1 MSDRGTEVALG
12 TERGDTARFP
22 LCWPFHNSQNLSPA
36 GRFPGPNE
44 SAAVFSL
51 PFWPFQVNSRIES
64 QLRSYRESEAI
75 LVFRGNVTMLLPF

>member
-1 MSDRGTEVALG
+1 MSYAASPRFRSSDRPNECNNVTIQRITRSL
-12 TERGDTARFP
+12 
-22 LCWPFHNSQNLSPA
+22 
-36 GRFPGPNE
+36 GPNE

-51 PFWPFQVNSRIES
+51 PFWPLQLNSRIEY